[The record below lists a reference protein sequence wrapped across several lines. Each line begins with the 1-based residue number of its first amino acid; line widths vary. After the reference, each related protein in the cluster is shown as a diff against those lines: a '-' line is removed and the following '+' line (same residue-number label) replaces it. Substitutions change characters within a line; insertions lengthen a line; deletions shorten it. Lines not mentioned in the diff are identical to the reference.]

1 MIIRITDSKKEKMS
15 KDNEPTIWLKMKI
28 KQAKMSNLGGG
39 VFYANM
45 TTFFFLLPNI
55 QTLIFTWD
63 VVNTMINR
71 HYMWNYSK
79 YNEKKEEMKGDT

>member
-1 MIIRITDSKKEKMS
+1 MQ
-15 KDNEPTIWLKMKI
+15 IWLH
-28 KQAKMSNLGGG
+28 
-39 VFYANM
+39 
-45 TTFFFLLPNI
+45 FFLLPNI

-79 YNEKKEEMKGDT
+79 YNEKKRRNEGRYLENMNMNIPPEKEIC